1 MIKTVYKQTLMSHVV
16 NVSVLAACM
25 WRKRPSFF
33 FFCVGVYTAVCLT
46 LEVCSNR
53 YTMNSKHSYLCVCV
67 SVYFLLQDLFGFT
80 ETRFVRFCEDMR
92 CNGRG

>member
-33 FFCVGVYTAVCLT
+33 FFVSVCIQ
-46 LEVCSNR
+46 
-53 YTMNSKHSYLCVCV
+53 LCV
-67 SVYFLLQDLFGFT
+67 
-80 ETRFVRFCEDMR
+80 
-92 CNGRG
+92 